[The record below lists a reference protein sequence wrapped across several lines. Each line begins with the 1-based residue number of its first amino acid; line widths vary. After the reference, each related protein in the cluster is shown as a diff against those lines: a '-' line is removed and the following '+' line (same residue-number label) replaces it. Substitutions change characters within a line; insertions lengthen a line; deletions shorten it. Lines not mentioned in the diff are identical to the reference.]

1 MLWGAGTRALP
12 AAGSGQGGL
21 QPAGPTDG
29 SGHRLRTPFPL
40 AACGR
45 SGLGAAAAAQVHRR
59 PRAGSG
65 FCRSAAPCM
74 HARPPAAARAPGP
87 PAAAVGIHPEN
98 RSPRDPAS
106 LGVTLCIL
114 PSLCPSRYRLP
125 PLPRRQ
131 PEPSPGHQDAPTAV
145 PGGRGSARR
154 SPRQLGQWPE
164 RWQRG
169 GECRGGGTHQLC
181 GPAAWAGMWGQCYRG
196 GEPAPAWPH
205 RWDVSPACKTTP
217 PPQIAPQDGLA
228 LGPQDA
234 SGAQGGGRDPLATGF
249 PWGSVPAECSVASG
263 TPFPAVTPQ
272 EGAAVQAVRGP
283 PPARHVPASHCARCP
298 RGATRT
304 SPSLNSVRSSS
315 DPLPPP
321 LPQPNTGALL
331 GGRQRIVTPPPP
343 RGLAA

>member
-217 PPQIAPQDGLA
+217 PPPNSPPGWAGSRSPGCLWCPGRGSGPPGHGVPLGVGASRMLGGLGHPLPSSDTA
-228 LGPQDA
+228 GGG
-234 SGAQGGGRDPLATGF
+234 SGAGGE
-249 PWGSVPAECSVASG
+249 GS
-263 TPFPAVTPQ
+263 
-272 EGAAVQAVRGP
+272 P
-283 PPARHVPASHCARCP
+283 PSEARPSKSLCP
-298 RGATRT
+298 V
-304 SPSLNSVRSSS
+304 SPGGHTDV
-315 DPLPPP
+315 PLPKFSEE
-321 LPQPNTGALL
+321 LL
-331 GGRQRIVTPPPP
+331 
-343 RGLAA
+343 